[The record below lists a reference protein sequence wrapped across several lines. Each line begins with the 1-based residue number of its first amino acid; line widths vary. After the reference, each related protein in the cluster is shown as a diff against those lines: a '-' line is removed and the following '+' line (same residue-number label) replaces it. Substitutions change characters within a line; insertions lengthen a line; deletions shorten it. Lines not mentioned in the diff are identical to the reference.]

1 MGKPNANKRSLKG
14 TPLDRRLC
22 AAFNALSVL
31 GYSRGRDGGKASFV
45 AEYGDTLELGVRNA
59 AWNLIRNVI
68 NGETF
73 EDVSDREIESTE
85 SPYDF

>member
-1 MGKPNANKRSLKG
+1 MHKPRKDKEESVLEK
-14 TPLDRRLC
+14 RLC
-22 AAFNALSVL
+22 AAFNALSFL
-31 GYSRGRDGGKASFV
+31 GYNRGRDGGGKASFV
-45 AEYGDTLELGVRNA
+45 AEYGDNLELGVRNA

-73 EDVSDREIESTE
+73 EDVSKCEIESTE